1 VNLLV
6 SKKDKIVQTALELFT
21 EHGFKATTTKEIAL
35 KSGVAEGLIFYY
47 FKDKNELLNHLISE
61 FSFVESMYKEMKE
74 LSEMNP
80 VPALIQLGHL
90 YSDFLSSNKSFLSFI
105 WSPEMVQNKD
115 VNVKVVDLIYSMS
128 KQINTHLTRAVSG
141 PVKKQTIELATS
153 MFLST
158 LLTHFLVGKRA
169 SDEIPLENDNYI
181 ESVVNLILKGLD
193 ISN

>member
-1 VNLLV
+1 MV
-6 SKKDKIVQTALELFT
+6 SKKDKIIHTALELFT
-21 EHGFKATTTKEIAL
+21 EQGFKATTTKEIAL

-61 FSFVESMYKEMKE
+61 LSFAGSMNKEMKQ

-90 YSDFLSSNKSFLSFI
+90 YSDFLSRNKSYLSFI
-105 WSPEMVQNKD
+105 WSPEMVQNKA
-115 VNVKVVDLIYSMS
+115 VNMKVVDLIHSMS
-128 KQINTHLTRAVSG
+128 EQIKMHLTRAVSS
-141 PVKKQTIELATS
+141 PVEEQTIELATS

-158 LLTHFLVGKRA
+158 LLTHFLVGERA
-169 SDEIPLENDNYI
+169 TDEIAHENENYI
-181 ESVVNLILKGLD
+181 ESLVNFIFKGLE

>member
-115 VNVKVVDLIYSMS
+115 VSVKVVHLIHSMS

-141 PVKKQTIELATS
+141 PVKKQTIQLATS